1 MELGIFLEFSD
12 IDMFVDFCA
21 SIILIII
28 TLSNVFRSHKANF
41 FSSSFVFKYY
51 FDIFMYSLR

>member
-1 MELGIFLEFSD
+1 
-12 IDMFVDFCA
+12 MFVDFCA
-21 SIILIII
+21 SILLIIM
-28 TLSNVFRSHKANF
+28 TALSHVFKSHKANF